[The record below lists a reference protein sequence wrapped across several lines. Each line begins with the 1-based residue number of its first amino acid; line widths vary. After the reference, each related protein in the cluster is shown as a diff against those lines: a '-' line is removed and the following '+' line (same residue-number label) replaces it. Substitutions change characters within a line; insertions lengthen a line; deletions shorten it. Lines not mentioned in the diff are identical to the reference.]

1 MRVDENGCDR
11 KDIFGWIGVAVV
23 LVALTALSVCTL
35 GAAAPISGIAATMV
49 VGETIGVFIGTGAS
63 IISPGIHNGW
73 NNISGF
79 QVFREC
85 IEVPWQERFLRFQ
98 QVVDCWVM

>member
-1 MRVDENGCDR
+1 MRVDENGCDW

-49 VGETIGVFIGTGAS
+49 VGGG
-63 IISPGIHNGW
+63 
-73 NNISGF
+73 NN
-79 QVFREC
+79 
-85 IEVPWQERFLRFQ
+85 WRFYWDGSKHYIPRNT
-98 QVVDCWVM
+98 

>member
-1 MRVDENGCDR
+1 MRVDENGCDW

-49 VGETIGVFIGTGAS
+49 VGGQQLALLLGREQALYPKEYIMDGIILVVFKYS
-63 IISPGIHNGW
+63 VN
-73 NNISGF
+73 
-79 QVFREC
+79 V
-85 IEVPWQERFLRFQ
+85 
-98 QVVDCWVM
+98 

>member
-1 MRVDENGCDR
+1 MRVDENGCDW

-49 VGETIGVFIGTGAS
+49 VGG
-63 IISPGIHNGW
+63 
-73 NNISGF
+73 NN
-79 QVFREC
+79 R
-85 IEVPWQERFLRFQ
+85 RFYWDGSKHYIPRNT
-98 QVVDCWVM
+98 